1 MIKINVKKIVKILAI
16 FIIIMIMCLCCTVQA
31 ATNKNEQVSN
41 LIEDV
46 TDEEE
51 VATTIKDLILTINSE
66 GMSKSLLAE
75 TINLYTQLTKTYT
88 NSEIASMIEEKV
100 PRAGKCCYGQ
110 CKHSC
115 YFFKERGQ

>member
-51 VATTIKDLILTINSE
+51 VSTTIKDLILTINSE
-66 GMSKSLLAE
+66 GMSKSLLQKQS
-75 TINLYTQLTKTYT
+75 IYIRNLLRHIQIMRLR
-88 NSEIASMIEEKV
+88 V
-100 PRAGKCCYGQ
+100 
-110 CKHSC
+110 
-115 YFFKERGQ
+115 

>member
-46 TDEEE
+46 TDE
-51 VATTIKDLILTINSE
+51 
-66 GMSKSLLAE
+66 
-75 TINLYTQLTKTYT
+75 
-88 NSEIASMIEEKV
+88 
-100 PRAGKCCYGQ
+100 
-110 CKHSC
+110 
-115 YFFKERGQ
+115 